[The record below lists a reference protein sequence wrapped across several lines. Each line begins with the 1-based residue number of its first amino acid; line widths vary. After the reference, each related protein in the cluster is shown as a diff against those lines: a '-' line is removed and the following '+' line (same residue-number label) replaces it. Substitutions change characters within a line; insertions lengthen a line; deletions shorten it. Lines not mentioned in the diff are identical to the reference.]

1 MLLVIPSVSA
11 EFSVSAENTYEPT
24 SGHYWPTAG
33 WRNCTPEEQ
42 GMSSTIL
49 QEMIDHINEANL
61 DIHSV
66 IVTRNGYVVLE
77 EYPNPNQGQSRTMSL
92 QGTHYLYSVT
102 KSFTSGLIGMA
113 IYQELIDNT
122 SQTALSF
129 FPDMTFSNV
138 DERKERMTLW
148 DLLTMRS
155 GLPWDET
162 TYPFNDA
169 RNDVYQV
176 NFNASGG
183 IQYVLDKPME
193 YNPGTAFLY
202 NTGASHILSG
212 IVQEITGMTTLEFA
226 TEYLFNPLNI
236 SPVYW
241 SSDMKGVNFGGYDL
255 QLRPLDMAKFGYL
268 YLNNGSWEQERIL
281 PAEWVQNT
289 TTTVTMLSASHGYGA
304 QWHTMPDMDVYY
316 AAGLYGQYIFVSPE
330 YNIVAVFTSGYGMSD
345 YDENPQIFRDYILA
359 AASDVPSPISDLL
372 QVGIILAIS
381 VPLVAVVIIYYRKT
395 H

>member
-1 MLLVIPSVSA
+1 MLLLIPSVPA
-11 EFSVSAENTYEPT
+11 EVFVSNEDTAEPT
-24 SGHYWPTAG
+24 SGYYWPTAG

-42 GMSSTIL
+42 GMNSTIL
-49 QEMIDHINEANL
+49 QEMIDHIIDAKL
-61 DIHSV
+61 DVHSV
-66 IVTRNGYVVLE
+66 IVTRNAYVVLE
-77 EYPNPNQGQSRTMSL
+77 EYPNPYQGQSRTMSF

-102 KSFTSGLIGMA
+102 KSFSSCLIGMA
-113 IYQELIDNT
+113 IYQELIDNV
-122 SQTALSF
+122 SQTVLSF
-129 FPDMTFSNV
+129 FPNMTFSNV

-176 NFNASGG
+176 NFNSSGG
-183 IQYVLDKPME
+183 VQYELDRPME
-193 YNPGTAFLY
+193 YDPGTGFLY

-212 IVQEITGMTTLEFA
+212 IVQETTGMTTLEFA

-236 SPVYW
+236 SPVFW
-241 SSDMKGVNFGGYDL
+241 PSDMKGVNFGGFDL

-268 YLNNGSWEQERIL
+268 YLNRGVWDRERIL
-281 PAEWVQNT
+281 PGGWVQNT
-289 TTTVTMLSASHGYGA
+289 TTTVTTLSPTHGYAA

-330 YNIVAVFTSGYGMSD
+330 YNIVAVFTSGYGMND
-345 YDENPQIFRDYILA
+345 YDENPRMFRDYILA
-359 AASDVPSPISDLL
+359 AAGEVPPPESDLL
-372 QVGIILAIS
+372 HVWIVLAIS
-381 VPLVAVVIIYYRKT
+381 VPLVAVVIVYYRKT